1 MRAQFINE
9 GSNKFID
16 EEIEQMASEI
26 ASIVYMTYNGDDVDY
41 DPNEED
47 TAEVEQIIKD
57 NVDISKLRYVD
68 EAANIDE
75 PLTEDGLDVFGD
87 EEWIINQVPEE
98 DIKNLSNA
106 FKNSKYSND
115 MGEDVTD
122 DLEDD
127 DDDLDE
133 SLNES
138 DKSDDYTEAHWKMDK
153 FMPDDPFLQTE
164 FYEIIDDE
172 EHSKEEKIEELIN
185 FFNEYADEEIMH
197 RYFPKNGTIEGFA
210 TYIIENE

>member
-98 DIKNLSNA
+98 DIKNLFNA
-106 FKNSKYSND
+106 FENSKYSND

-138 DKSDDYTEAHWKMDK
+138 DKSDDYTEAH
-153 FMPDDPFLQTE
+153 
-164 FYEIIDDE
+164 
-172 EHSKEEKIEELIN
+172 
-185 FFNEYADEEIMH
+185 
-197 RYFPKNGTIEGFA
+197 
-210 TYIIENE
+210 